1 MKYLIEMKTIF
12 ISVVMV
18 SLLGCEALQEIDG
31 RPENTASTMIDSL
44 REQREQTGEITDA
57 SGEVEDILDLI
68 DREAESILND
78 IALVPQ
84 DRNYNLDPTFNS
96 IEGSAENI
104 KENVDDAQK
113 EQIRIEE
120 ALEDLSSANE
130 RVAAAVGQIEQ
141 LEDLIQEYEQSDREV
156 RKEALENLHSFI
168 TLFFV
173 VGFGMLVG
181 GAFLTF
187 WVSRKLGGVV
197 LAIGVLTVGFAA
209 ASQYYLEE
217 IAMVGLIVLIVGFL
231 ATIGVVG
238 WMLLNGKQYETATE
252 EIVELI
258 EEMKDH
264 LNTEERIEI
273 FGRNGFASTLT
284 SDMTKKIIA
293 QIKIKNGFKHL
304 GATKKN
310 AR

>member
-120 ALEDLSSANE
+120 ALEDLST
-130 RVAAAVGQIEQ
+130 
-141 LEDLIQEYEQSDREV
+141 
-156 RKEALENLHSFI
+156 FP
-168 TLFFV
+168 
-173 VGFGMLVG
+173 MLTRARG
-181 GAFLTF
+181 G
-187 WVSRKLGGVV
+187 
-197 LAIGVLTVGFAA
+197 
-209 ASQYYLEE
+209 
-217 IAMVGLIVLIVGFL
+217 IA
-231 ATIGVVG
+231 
-238 WMLLNGKQYETATE
+238 
-252 EIVELI
+252 
-258 EEMKDH
+258 
-264 LNTEERIEI
+264 RIE
-273 FGRNGFASTLT
+273 
-284 SDMTKKIIA
+284 
-293 QIKIKNGFKHL
+293 
-304 GATKKN
+304 
-310 AR
+310 